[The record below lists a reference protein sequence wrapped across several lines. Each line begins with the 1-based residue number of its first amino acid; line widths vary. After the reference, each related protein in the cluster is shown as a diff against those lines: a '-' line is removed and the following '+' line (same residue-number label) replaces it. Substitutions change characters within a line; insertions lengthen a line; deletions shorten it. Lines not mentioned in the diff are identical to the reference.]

1 MSRAL
6 EREPVALEESERTSA
21 ARAAASVGEYLES
34 RAARGRRS
42 VTLEAESDGRVLR
55 VLVPEP
61 AVRLLVELLRELGK
75 GNAVMVVPFQTELT
89 TQQAADIL
97 NVSRPY
103 LVKLLE
109 EGRIPYRTVGPRR
122 RIRYADLMA
131 FKRDDDAYRRSV
143 AVELTQE
150 AVEVGMGYDDDSEQS
165 GSQSPAR

>member
-1 MSRAL
+1 MGMAA
-6 EREPVALEESERTSA
+6 EREPVALEESERTDA
-21 ARAAASVGEYLES
+21 ARAAARVGEYLE
-34 RAARGRRS
+34 RDPAHGRRS

-75 GNAVMVVPFQTELT
+75 GNAVTVVPFQAELT

-103 LVKLLE
+103 VVKLLE

-122 RIRYADLMA
+122 RIRFADLMA
-131 FKRDDDAYRRSV
+131 FKRDDDAYRRGV
-143 AVELTQE
+143 ADELTREAVEL
-150 AVEVGMGYDDDSEQS
+150 GMGYDDPPE
-165 GSQSPAR
+165 